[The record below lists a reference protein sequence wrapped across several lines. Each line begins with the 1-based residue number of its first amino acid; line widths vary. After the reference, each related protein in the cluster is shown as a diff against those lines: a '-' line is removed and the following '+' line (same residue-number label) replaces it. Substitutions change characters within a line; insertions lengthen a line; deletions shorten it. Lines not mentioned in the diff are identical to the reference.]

1 VYSAVLL
8 DVYGS
13 LVHDDD
19 AWAAEVASLV
29 ASLAG
34 TDPDVVAREW
44 SARIWAMADAAHGDN
59 FRRLADLNFSSL
71 AETAAHFGVRVDAR
85 QVCRQQQVES
95 GRRLPL
101 FADSLPF
108 LAAIDVP
115 VCLVSDA
122 DRDSLHAVLDRH
134 GITVDGVVTSED
146 ARAYKPRR
154 EPFELALHRLGLAA
168 TDVIHVGDS
177 AASDIAGASALGIDT
192 AFVSRDGRHLPTHL
206 AATHTVNALT
216 ALLPILD

>member
-1 VYSAVLL
+1 MYRAVLL
-8 DVYGS
+8 DVYGT
-13 LVHDDD
+13 LVHDED

-34 TDPDVVAREW
+34 TDPDVAAREW

-59 FRRLADLNFSSL
+59 FRRLADLNLNSL

-85 QVCRQQQVES
+85 QVCRQQVES

-122 DRDSLHAVLDRH
+122 
-134 GITVDGVVTSED
+134 TVT
-146 ARAYKPRR
+146 ACT
-154 EPFELALHRLGLAA
+154 PFWIA
-168 TDVIHVGDS
+168 
-177 AASDIAGASALGIDT
+177 AAS
-192 AFVSRDGRHLPTHL
+192 R
-206 AATHTVNALT
+206 
-216 ALLPILD
+216 